1 MPDVVRMGVV
11 GAGSIAVR
19 GILPHLAMDD
29 VHDRVRLQAVCD
41 PVSGRAEAAAER
53 FGIVHAF
60 ERYEDLLDRGEVDAV
75 SIASPIGLHYQQG
88 KQALEAG
95 KHIHFN
101 KTMTTTVDEADDLI
115 DTAKK
120 KGLKIVASPGE
131 MLRSHNQHSKRMIER
146 GDLGTLAWAACGA
159 AFGTYHEREGVR
171 QGDDVLSNID
181 PSWYFRKPGGG
192 PLYDMTVYALHGLT
206 GIMGP
211 AKRITAMSGTRI
223 KEREFRGRMVPCD
236 ADDNTLMAL
245 DFGDSL
251 FAFVYGAAAGR
262 VTEGFAPS
270 FFGTNGTIIGVQFN
284 GKPIEYPGAEQV
296 EPALN
301 PAIARP
307 PDGPPAAG
315 EGRDTRGGQRSSQG
329 PRPNR
334 SWLLPHV
341 VGPHRDVG
349 EQHVYEDVMQLVD
362 FIREDKPTI
371 VTPEHARH
379 VIDIIESAYRAA
391 ETGQTQDLRTIF

>member
-1 MPDVVRMGVV
+1 MADVVRMGVV

-29 VHDRVRLQAVCD
+29 VQDRVRLQAVCD
-41 PVSGRAEAAAER
+41 PVPGRAEAAAER

-60 ERYEDLLDRGEVDAV
+60 ERYEDLLDKGEVDAV

-101 KTMTTTVDEADDLI
+101 KTMTTSVDEATDLI
-115 DTAKK
+115 DTARR

-131 MLRSHNQHSKRMIER
+131 MLRPHNQHIRQMIQN

-159 AFGTYHEREGVR
+159 AFGTYHEKEAVR

-181 PSWYFRKPGGG
+181 PSWYYRKPGGG
-192 PLYDMTVYALHGLT
+192 PLYDMTVYALHTLT
-206 GIMGP
+206 GILGP
-211 AKRITAMSGTRI
+211 AKRVTAMSGTRI
-223 KEREFRGRMVPCD
+223 KAREYRGQMVPTD

-251 FAFVYGAAAGR
+251 FAFVYGTAAGR
-262 VTEGFAPS
+262 VTEGFSPS
-270 FFGTNGTIIGVQFN
+270 FFGTKGSIVGVTFN
-284 GKPIEYPGAEQV
+284 GDPIRYPGAEHV

-301 PAIARP
+301 PALS
-307 PDGPPAAG
+307 
-315 EGRDTRGGQRSSQG
+315 GGQAGGRAG
-329 PRPNR
+329 ARPNR

-341 VGPHRDVG
+341 VGPHHDVG

-362 FIREDKPTI
+362 WIRDEKPTI

-391 ETGQTQDLRTIF
+391 EMGQTQDLRTSF